1 MVLLVWA
8 PSSSSTVVANT
19 LGLFLLIS
27 GFLGKENKKPLISG
41 WFFYDVLLKIIP
53 VLLPF

>member
-27 GFLGKENKKPLISG
+27 GFLRKENKKPLISG